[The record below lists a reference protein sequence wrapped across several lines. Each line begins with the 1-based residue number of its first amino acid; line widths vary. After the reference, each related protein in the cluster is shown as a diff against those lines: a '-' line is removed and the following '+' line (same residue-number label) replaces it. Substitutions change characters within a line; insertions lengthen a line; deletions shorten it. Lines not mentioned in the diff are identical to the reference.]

1 MGPDGFTTVSTVV
14 QIYNGYSSN
23 LVTYESSHSIVYSC
37 GQNYRKK
44 VTVQLTGGLQR
55 LTGKEL
61 IPFSPDSEAIGV
73 LTSSI
78 RRDVFNLFTAAT
90 QPMRWFL
97 EESQGSTGDAET
109 DGWGRRIFYCDTVI
123 TRRSA

>member
-44 VTVQLTGGLQR
+44 DRKIRQLTENKKRSDALFCFLYVCFFLYIYISIIQSAAINPEGIWQGLPKYRGNINYRNNQKSP
-55 LTGKEL
+55 TEL
-61 IPFSPDSEAIGV
+61 
-73 LTSSI
+73 
-78 RRDVFNLFTAAT
+78 
-90 QPMRWFL
+90 
-97 EESQGSTGDAET
+97 
-109 DGWGRRIFYCDTVI
+109 
-123 TRRSA
+123 